1 MGKSNILKD
10 DHISKV
16 TAQTALKLFAYNC
29 LDLDIKQY
37 FSDNKM
43 IVVLW
48 NIKEKFLILK
58 LDKGQWIVLI
68 AGTDYYNS
76 MERLVYDISKIA
88 LHEDP
93 TLRNFS
99 TVQTCLN
106 TLHKRKWKKTR

>member
-43 IVVLW
+43 IVVL
-48 NIKEKFLILK
+48 
-58 LDKGQWIVLI
+58 
-68 AGTDYYNS
+68 
-76 MERLVYDISKIA
+76 
-88 LHEDP
+88 
-93 TLRNFS
+93 
-99 TVQTCLN
+99 
-106 TLHKRKWKKTR
+106 